1 MTAPQPRAPRRPT
14 ILLVDDVELLLATL
28 TGVLEREFDVVT
40 AMTGAEALEQLDKN
54 ERISAIVCDYS
65 MPGMT
70 GLEVLEHCAEEH
82 PEVGR
87 IMLTGIPEFDL
98 AVDAMRSARPHRFL
112 CKPCSFDELLE
123 AVHSGVRS
131 FQRAVEDELEVDELF
146 FSNESLAV
154 LNRGLEERVKK
165 QGESIACFRR
175 LALELNHVEDLQGI
189 ARAAASAAYD
199 ALGARGV
206 FVQINEP
213 RGESSEH
220 CLGPEMSS
228 RMISEPLRTKDGEV
242 GEIVVDVV
250 DADGRE
256 LRGGEQNILAA
267 IASTAAVAAHNEFRR
282 RQRDEAQYATVVA
295 LARLS
300 EQRDQE
306 TGAHLERVSEYCRLV
321 AEGLVEAGLHKGLI
335 DAAWIRDLTRSA
347 PLHDIGKVGIP
358 DSILLKKGKLTP
370 GEWEV
375 MKTHAQIGAD
385 TLRSV
390 ANSRHS
396 QSYLSMG
403 LDIALCHH
411 ERWDGSGYPAGLAG
425 EAIPLAA
432 RILALADVYDALTTV
447 RPYKTA
453 WTHEEALTYIRENRA
468 THFDPEVVDAFL
480 TNEERANGIRVR
492 LADEEPSV
500 PMHAGPAV

>member
-1 MTAPQPRAPRRPT
+1 MTVSHPSALQRPT

-40 AMTGAEALEQLDKN
+40 AMSGDEALEKLAKN

-70 GLEVLEHCAEEH
+70 GLEVLERCAQEH

-98 AVDAMRSARPHRFL
+98 AVDAMRSAQPHRFL
-112 CKPCSFDELLE
+112 RKPCSFDELVE

-131 FQRAVEDELEVDELF
+131 FEKAVEVELEADELF
-146 FSNESLAV
+146 FSNESLSV
-154 LNRGLEERVKK
+154 LNRGLEERVRK

-189 ARAAASAAYD
+189 ARAAAAATYES
-199 ALGARGV
+199 LGARGV
-206 FVQINEP
+206 YVQINEP
-213 RGESSEH
+213 GGESGEF
-220 CLGPEMSS
+220 CLGPEMSP
-228 RMISEPLRTKDGEV
+228 RMISEPLRTRDGQV

-250 DADGRE
+250 DAEGRE
-256 LRGGEQNILAA
+256 LRGGEQNVLAA

-306 TGAHLERVSEYCRLV
+306 TGRHLERVSEYCRLV
-321 AEGLVEAGLHKGLI
+321 ADGLVEAGLHLDLI
-335 DAAWIRDLTRSA
+335 DASWTRDLTRSA

-411 ERWDGSGYPAGLAG
+411 ERWDGSGYPAGLSG
-425 EAIPLAA
+425 PKIPLAA
-432 RILALADVYDALTTV
+432 RILAIADVYDALTTV

-453 WTHEEALTYIRENRA
+453 WSHEEAIGYIRDNRA
-468 THFDPEVVDAFL
+468 THFDPDVVDAFL
-480 TNEERANGIRVR
+480 ALGERANEIRVR
-492 LADEEPSV
+492 LADEEPSE
-500 PMHAGPAV
+500 PMHAGRVV